1 MAQGHLI
8 APMARVLAL
17 FLTLILAGP
26 AFAQAPA
33 SAPAS
38 TVVQTDNVRAELVAD
53 VAAVKPGEPFWVGLR
68 QTIRPKW
75 HTYWKNPGES
85 GLPTEISWT
94 LPPGAKADP
103 IVWPA
108 PTLFDIGGVTN
119 YGFKD
124 EAMLLVRIT
133 PPAGLAGPLK
143 LAAEAN
149 WLVCEDVCIPE
160 EGKFELVLPSAA
172 AVTPAPPATRA
183 LFDKARRAVPTE
195 SPWPARYGVS
205 KAGDPTLVV
214 EAKGLKPET
223 ISNVYF
229 FPAEWGP
236 VATMA
241 KQSAAID
248 ATGIRIPL
256 KRGDAKATMPATL
269 MGTLVLTEKTADG
282 SVKQAFDVSAK
293 LDPAFVPTASTS
305 LAGATGAE
313 NLSLVQALLFALL
326 GGLILN
332 LMPCVFPVLAMKAA
346 AFARLAGHGRAEM
359 RRDGLA
365 YTAGVLVS
373 FAAMAAIVIAIRA
386 SAGDVSW
393 GFQFQSPVFSL
404 LIAYLFFVVGLNLS
418 GVFEVGNRLAGVGQ
432 GLVSRGGTTGAFF
445 TGVLAVIVA
454 TPCTA
459 PFMAAALGFALS
471 QPAPATV
478 AVLLAMGLGLALP
491 YLALSLTPALQRL
504 MPRPGPWMDRLR
516 QFLAF
521 PMYASAVWMI
531 WVLTQQTGAD
541 GVLYALGGMTLIAFA
556 IWLLRLGSGATA
568 GTWLRRGLAAVA
580 VLLAFGVTLKLDD
593 SPATAASASGGQN
606 AGVNFDGWERFSRA
620 RMDEAVAA
628 GKPVFVDFTAA
639 WCITCLVNERVA
651 LETPAARKAFE
662 QAGVVKLKG
671 DWTNRD
677 AEITAVLKE
686 LGRAGVPLYLFWAPG
701 ADKPRILPQVLTE
714 SLVLSELSSIQQAKR

>member
-1 MAQGHLI
+1 MKRLLLLLL
-8 APMARVLAL
+8 VLLA
-17 FLTLILAGP
+17 AGP
-26 AFAQAPA
+26 AFGQ
-33 SAPAS
+33 
-38 TVVQTDNVRAELVAD
+38 TVVEAENVRAELLAD
-53 VAAVKPGEPFWVGLR
+53 VAAVKAGEPFWVGLR

-85 GLPTEISWT
+85 GLPTEIKWT
-94 LPPGAKADP
+94 LPAGVAADP
-103 IVWPA
+103 IVWPT
-108 PTLFDIGGVTN
+108 PNLFNIGGVIN
-119 YGFKD
+119 YGYRD
-124 EAMLLVRIT
+124 ETVLLVRIT
-133 PPAGLAGPLK
+133 APADLGGSSLK

-160 EGKFELVLPSAA
+160 DGKFELSLPIAA
-172 AVTPAPPATRA
+172 TATPASPATRA
-183 LFDKARRAVPTE
+183 IFDKARRNVPME
-195 SPWPARYGVS
+195 SPWPARYGVAKS
-205 KAGDPTLVV
+205 GDPTLIV
-214 EAKGLKPET
+214 EARGLKPDT
-223 ISNVYF
+223 IRDVYF

-236 VATMA
+236 VASLA
-241 KQSAAID
+241 KQSAQVTAD
-248 ATGIRIPL
+248 GIRIPL
-256 KRGDAKATMPATL
+256 KKGDAKAALPERLA
-269 MGTLVLTEKTADG
+269 GTLVLTEKTADG
-282 SVKQAFDVSAK
+282 EIRQAFDVSAK
-293 LDPAFVPTASTS
+293 LDPSFVPTSS
-305 LAGATGAE
+305 LAAAE
-313 NLSLVQALLFALL
+313 GSEQLSLVEALLFALL

-346 AFARLAGHGRAEM
+346 AFARLAGQGRGEM

-373 FAAMAAIVIAIRA
+373 FAVMAAIVVAIRA
-386 SAGDVSW
+386 SVGEVSW

-418 GVFEVGNRLAGVGQ
+418 GVYEIGGRFAGVGQ
-432 GLVSRGGTTGAFF
+432 GLAARGGTVGSFF
-445 TGVLAVIVA
+445 TGALAVIVA
-454 TPCTA
+454 TPCTV

-471 QPAPATV
+471 QPAPQTV

-491 YLALSLTPALQRL
+491 YLLLSITPALQRL

-541 GVLYALGGMTLIAFA
+541 GVIYALGGMILIAFA
-556 IWLLRLGSGATA
+556 VWLLRIGSGASPA
-568 GTWLRRGLAAVA
+568 TWLRRGLAAVA
-580 VLLAFGVTLKLDD
+580 VLLAFAAALKLEDG
-593 SPATAASASGGQN
+593 PATAASASGGAV
-606 AGVNFDGWERFSRA
+606 AGVNFDGWERFSRD
-620 RMDEAVAA
+620 RLSQAVAA

-651 LETPAARKAFE
+651 LETAATRHAFE

-677 AEITAVLKE
+677 AEITSLLKD

-701 ADKPRILPQVLTE
+701 AARPKILPQVLTE
-714 SLVLSELSSIQQAKR
+714 AMILSELSR

>member
-1 MAQGHLI
+1 MRL
-8 APMARVLAL
+8 LAL
-17 FLTLILAGP
+17 LLVMLASS
-26 AFAQAPA
+26 AAAQ
-33 SAPAS
+33 S
-38 TVVQTDNVRAELVAD
+38 VVTTDNVRSELVSE
-53 VAAVKPGEPFWVGLR
+53 VATVKPGEPFWVGLR

-85 GLPTEISWT
+85 GLPTEISWK
-94 LPPGAKADP
+94 LSEGAKADP

-133 PPAGLAGPLK
+133 PPADLAGPLT

-160 EGKFELVLPSAA
+160 EGKFELVLPSGTAA
-172 AVTPAPPATRA
+172 TPAPPVTRT
-183 LFDKARRAVPTE
+183 LFEQARRAVPTP
-195 SPWPARYGVS
+195 SPWPARYGLS
-205 KAGDPTLVV
+205 RTGDPTLLV
-214 EAKGLKPET
+214 EARGLKADT
-223 ISNVYF
+223 VSAVYF

-241 KQSAAID
+241 RQN
-248 ATGIRIPL
+248 ATVTAEGIRIPL
-256 KRGDAKATMPATL
+256 KKGDAKTALPAEL
-269 MGTLVLTEKTADG
+269 AGTLVLTEKTADG
-282 SVKQAFDVSAK
+282 SIRQAFDLSAR
-293 LDPAFVPTASTS
+293 LDPAFAPAATTS
-305 LAGATGAE
+305 LANAVGAE
-313 NLSLVQALLFALL
+313 EISLLQALLFAVL

-346 AFARLAGHGRAEM
+346 AFARLAGHGQGEM

-365 YTAGVLVS
+365 YTAGVLAS
-373 FAAMAAIVIAIRA
+373 FAAMAGIVIAIR
-386 SAGDVSW
+386 SAVGEVNW
-393 GFQFQSPVFSL
+393 GFQFQSPIFSL
-404 LIAYLFFVVGLNLS
+404 LIAYLFFVIGLNLS

-432 GLVSRGGTTGAFF
+432 GLASRGGTTGAFF

-491 YLALSLTPALQRL
+491 YLALSMTPALQRL
-504 MPRPGPWMDRLR
+504 MPRPGAWMDRLR

-541 GVLYALGGMTLIAFA
+541 GVLYALGGMILIAFA
-556 IWLLRLGSGATA
+556 IWLLRIGSGVSA
-568 GTWLRRGLAAVA
+568 GTWLRRGVAAAA
-580 VLLAFGVTLKLDD
+580 VLLAFGATLKLDD
-593 SPATAASASGGQN
+593 SPATAASTSGGPA
-606 AGVNFDGWERFSRA
+606 AGVSFDGWERFSRA
-620 RMDEAVAA
+620 RMAEAVAA

-651 LETPAARKAFE
+651 LETPTTRKAFE

-671 DWTNRD
+671 DWTSRD
-677 AEITAVLKE
+677 AEITGVLKE
-686 LGRAGVPLYLFWAPG
+686 LGRAGVPLYLFWPPG
-701 ADKPRILPQVLTE
+701 ADRPKILPQVLTE
-714 SLVLSELSSIQQAKR
+714 SLILSELSSIPQAKR

>member
-1 MAQGHLI
+1 MS
-8 APMARVLAL
+8 R
-17 FLTLILAGP
+17 ILAFLLAVLLTAP
-26 AFAQAPA
+26 AFAQS
-33 SAPAS
+33 SAPSPGAS
-38 TVVQTDNVRAELVAD
+38 PVTSVVETDNVKAELLAD
-53 VAAVKPGEPFWVGLR
+53 VSTVKPGEPFWVALR

-85 GLPTEISWT
+85 GLPTEIAWT

-103 IVWPA
+103 IVWPT
-108 PTLFDIGGVTN
+108 PILFEIGGITN

-124 EAMLLVRIT
+124 EATLLVRIT
-133 PPAGLAGPLK
+133 PPADLAGPLK
-143 LAAEAN
+143 LAADAN

-160 EGKFELVLPSAA
+160 EGKFELSLPSGPIA
-172 AVTPAPPATRA
+172 TPAAPATRTV
-183 LFDKARRAVPTE
+183 FEQARHKVPTD
-195 SPWPARYGVS
+195 SPWPARYGVD
-205 KAGDPTLVV
+205 KAGNPILQID
-214 EAKGLKPET
+214 AKGLKPDT
-223 ISNVYF
+223 IGNVYF

-241 KQSAAID
+241 KQAAVID
-248 ATGIRIPL
+248 AAGIRIPL
-256 KRGDAKATMPATL
+256 KRGDAKTPLPSSLT
-269 MGTLVLTEKTADG
+269 GTLVLSEKTGDG
-282 SVKQAFDVSAK
+282 TVQQAFDVSAK
-293 LDPAFVPTASTS
+293 LDPAMATAALGAAS
-305 LAGATGAE
+305 LAGAVGSE
-313 NLSLVQALLFALL
+313 ELSLVQALLFALL

-373 FAAMAAIVIAIRA
+373 FAAMAAIVIAIRGA
-386 SAGDVSW
+386 VGDVSW

-404 LIAYLFFVVGLNLS
+404 LIAYLFFVIGLNLS
-418 GVFEVGNRLAGVGQ
+418 GVFEVGGRLAGVGQ
-432 GLVSRGGTTGAFF
+432 GLAARGGTMGAFF

-459 PFMAAALGFALS
+459 PFMAAALGFALT
-471 QPAPATV
+471 QPAPATL

-491 YLALSLTPALQRL
+491 YLVLATTPALQRL

-541 GVLYALGGMTLIAFA
+541 GVLYALGGMVLIAFA
-556 IWLLRLGSGATA
+556 IWLLRFGSSASA
-568 GTWLRRGLAAVA
+568 GTWVRRGLAAIA
-580 VLLAFGVTLKLDD
+580 VLLAFAVTLKLED
-593 SPATAASASGGQN
+593 SPATAASATGDAKG
-606 AGVNFDGWERFSRA
+606 GVNFDGWERFSRA
-620 RMDEAVAA
+620 RMAEAVAA

-651 LETPAARKAFE
+651 LETPASRKAFE

-677 AEITAVLKE
+677 AEISAVLKE
-686 LGRAGVPLYLFWAPG
+686 LGRAGVPVYLYWAPG
-701 ADKPRILPQVLTE
+701 AEKPKILPQVLTE
-714 SLVLSELSSIQQAKR
+714 AMILSELEQAKR

>member
-1 MAQGHLI
+1 
-8 APMARVLAL
+8 
-17 FLTLILAGP
+17 
-26 AFAQAPA
+26 
-33 SAPAS
+33 
-38 TVVQTDNVRAELVAD
+38 VQTDNVKAELLAD
-53 VAAVKPGEPFWVGLR
+53 VSTVKPGEPFWVALR

-103 IVWPA
+103 IVWPT
-108 PTLFDIGGVTN
+108 PILFEIGGITN

-124 EAMLLVRIT
+124 EATLLVRVT
-133 PPAGLAGPLK
+133 PPADLAGPLK
-143 LAAEAN
+143 LAADAN

-160 EGKFELVLPSAA
+160 EGKFELTLPSGPTAMPAA
-172 AVTPAPPATRA
+172 PATRT
-183 LFDKARRAVPTE
+183 LFEQARHKVPTE
-195 SPWPARYGVS
+195 SPWPARYGVD
-205 KAGDPTLVV
+205 KTGNPTLQVD
-214 EAKGLKPET
+214 AKGLKPDT
-223 ISNVYF
+223 IGNVYF

-241 KQSAAID
+241 KQAAVID
-248 ATGIRIPL
+248 VAGIRIPL
-256 KRGDAKATMPATL
+256 KRGDAKTPLPPLLA
-269 MGTLVLTEKTADG
+269 GTLVLTEKTGDG
-282 SVKQAFDVSAK
+282 TVKQAFDISAK
-293 LDPAFVPTASTS
+293 LDPTVATAAVGVTS
-305 LAGATGAE
+305 LAGAVGSE
-313 NLSLVQALLFALL
+313 ELSLVQALFFALL

-346 AFARLAGHGRAEM
+346 AFARLAGHDRAEM

-365 YTAGVLVS
+365 YTGGVLVS
-373 FAAMAAIVIAIRA
+373 FAVMAAVVIAIRGA
-386 SAGDVSW
+386 VGDVSW

-404 LIAYLFFVVGLNLS
+404 LIAYLFFVIGLNLS
-418 GVFEVGNRLAGVGQ
+418 GVFEVGSRLAGVGQ
-432 GLVSRGGTTGAFF
+432 GLTARGGTTGAFF

-459 PFMAAALGFALS
+459 PFMAAALGFALT

-491 YLALSLTPALQRL
+491 YLALALTPALQRL
-504 MPRPGPWMDRLR
+504 MPRPGAWMDRLR

-541 GVLYALGGMTLIAFA
+541 GVLYALGGMVLIAFA
-556 IWLLRLGSGATA
+556 IWLLRFGSQASA
-568 GTWLRRGLAAVA
+568 GTWLRRGLAAIA
-580 VLLAFGVTLKLDD
+580 VLLAFAVTLKLED
-593 SPATAASASGGQN
+593 SPATAASATGDAKG
-606 AGVNFDGWERFSRA
+606 GVNFEGWERFSRA
-620 RMDEAVAA
+620 RMAEAVAA
-628 GKPVFVDFTAA
+628 GRPVFVDFTAA

-651 LETPAARKAFE
+651 LETPASRKAFE

-677 AEITAVLKE
+677 AEISAVLKE
-686 LGRAGVPLYLFWAPG
+686 LGRAGVPVYLYWAPG
-701 ADKPRILPQVLTE
+701 AEKPKILPQVLTE
-714 SLVLSELSSIQQAKR
+714 AMILSELEQAKR

>member
-1 MAQGHLI
+1 
-8 APMARVLAL
+8 MARFLAL
-17 FLTLILAGP
+17 LLVLLASP
-26 AFAQAPA
+26 AFAQSA
-33 SAPAS
+33 SAQA
-38 TVVQTDNVRAELVAD
+38 VVQTENVRSELVSE

-68 QTIRPKW
+68 QTIKPKW

-85 GLPTEISWT
+85 GLPTEIAWK
-94 LPPGAKADP
+94 LPEGAKADP

-108 PTLFDIGGVTN
+108 PTRFDIGGIIN

-124 EAMLLVRIT
+124 ESVLLVRVT
-133 PPAGLAGPLK
+133 PPATLAGPLT
-143 LAAEAN
+143 LTAEAN

-160 EGKFELVLPSAA
+160 EGKFELVLPSGATA
-172 AVTPAPPATRA
+172 TPASPQTRA
-183 LFDKARRAVPTE
+183 LFEQARRALPTQ

-205 KAGDPTLVV
+205 KAGDPTLLV
-214 EAKGLKPET
+214 EAKGLKADA
-223 ISNVYF
+223 ISDVYF

-248 ATGIRIPL
+248 ANGIRIPL
-256 KRGDAKATMPATL
+256 KRGDAKAAMPATL
-269 MGTLVLTEKTADG
+269 TGTLVLTEKTADG

-293 LDPAFVPTASTS
+293 LDPAFVPTTAATS
-305 LAGATGAE
+305 LAGATGVE
-313 NLSLVQALLFALL
+313 DLSLVQALLFALL

-346 AFARLAGHGRAEM
+346 AFARLAGHDRTEM

-373 FAAMAAIVIAIRA
+373 FAAMAAIVIAIRQA
-386 SAGDVSW
+386 AGDVSW

-418 GVFEVGNRLAGVGQ
+418 GAFEIGNRLAGVGQ

-471 QPAPATV
+471 QPAPATI

-491 YLALSLTPALQRL
+491 YLALTMTPALQRL

-541 GVLYALGGMTLIAFA
+541 GVLYALGGMVLIAFA
-556 IWLLRLGSGATA
+556 IWLLRAGSPAPA
-568 GTWLRRGLAAVA
+568 GTWIRRGVAAVA
-580 VLLAFGVTLKLDD
+580 VLLALAVTIKLQDG
-593 SPATAASASGGQN
+593 PATAASASGGQN
-606 AGVNFDGWERFSRA
+606 AGVSFEGWERFSRA

-677 AEITAVLKE
+677 DEITSILKE

-701 ADKPRILPQVLTE
+701 AAKPKVLPQVLTE